1 MELDSIHNYFERLV
15 FNEIKENYIG
25 KELSEEQLTDMAC
38 LALNQIPPRYIRYD
52 IDMSFFMT
60 PQQHHEVEQKVAL
73 AVETAYHKML
83 DLEKPEVS
91 ASFQD

>member
-15 FNEIKENYIG
+15 FNEIKENYVG
-25 KELSEEQLTDMAC
+25 KELNEEQLTDMAC

-60 PQQHHEVEQKVAL
+60 PKQRQEVEQKVAL

-83 DLEKPEVS
+83 DLEKPSVS
-91 ASFQD
+91 AALDD